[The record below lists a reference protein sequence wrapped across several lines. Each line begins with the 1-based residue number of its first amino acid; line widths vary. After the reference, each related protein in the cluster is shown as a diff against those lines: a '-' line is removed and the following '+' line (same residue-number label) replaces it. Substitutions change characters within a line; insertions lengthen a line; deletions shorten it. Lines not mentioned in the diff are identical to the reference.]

1 MTESH
6 CCKHVLLHL
15 QGRISRRSAQAT
27 VRAEWG
33 FLSPGYWGL
42 SAPVWGFLSRG
53 LSAPVWGFLSPGYSA
68 PVWSSLAHE
77 QSQAERKSL
86 AYVYGRETR
95 ADADT
100 AHMLTMDEA
109 RRIASNIA
117 KLPELSGKG

>member
-6 CCKHVLLHL
+6 CYKHVLLHL
-15 QGRISRRSAQAT
+15 RRRISTALVQAT

-77 QSQAERKSL
+77 QSQAERRSQPRARTSEVSQQSWRSL
-86 AYVYGRETR
+86 RELRLNFAFAWPAALTPSIFRR
-95 ADADT
+95 A
-100 AHMLTMDEA
+100 
-109 RRIASNIA
+109 S
-117 KLPELSGKG
+117 